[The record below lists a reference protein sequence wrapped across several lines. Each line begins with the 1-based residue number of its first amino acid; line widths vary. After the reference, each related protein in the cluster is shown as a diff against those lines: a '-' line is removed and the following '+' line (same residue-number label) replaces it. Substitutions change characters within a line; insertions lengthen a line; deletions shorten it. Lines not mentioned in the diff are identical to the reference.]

1 VNTYIYGKI
10 EFFLVHKLDNFTI
23 MLAYIQ
29 LTSKVNIDN
38 VGCKYFTRFCSKEF
52 VDIRCID
59 HCVGFAK
66 IDNQYFIIDRENEVD
81 DNNWENIF

>member
-1 VNTYIYGKI
+1 
-10 EFFLVHKLDNFTI
+10 

-38 VGCKYFTRFCSKEF
+38 VCCRYFTRFGTREF
-52 VDIRCID
+52 IDIRCID

-66 IDNQYFIIDRENEVD
+66 IGNQHYIIDRENEID
-81 DNNWENIF
+81 DKNWDNIENIM